1 MKYRKSFTM
10 PIQVITMDDELP
22 ETVKKCFK
30 ILEENIDILSNIE
43 IDLQD
48 EKEDEIMPDMKLH
61 QLFDMTEDVSGSS
74 KIKRAEFNLV
84 RRQAEEFL

>member
-1 MKYRKSFTM
+1 
-10 PIQVITMDDELP
+10 MDEELP

-30 ILEENIDILSNIE
+30 ILEENIEILSNIE
-43 IDLQD
+43 IDLED

-61 QLFDMTEDVSGSS
+61 QLFDMTEDVSKSS

-84 RRQAEEFL
+84 RRQAEDSL

>member
-1 MKYRKSFTM
+1 
-10 PIQVITMDDELP
+10 MDDELP

-43 IDLQD
+43 IDL
-48 EKEDEIMPDMKLH
+48 EDEIMPDMKLH
-61 QLFDMTEDVSGSS
+61 QLFDMTEDVSESS

-84 RRQAEEFL
+84 RRQAEDFL

>member
-1 MKYRKSFTM
+1 
-10 PIQVITMDDELP
+10 MDDELP

-30 ILEENIDILSNIE
+30 ILEENIEILSNIE
-43 IDLQD
+43 IDLED

-61 QLFDMTEDVSGSS
+61 QLFDMTEDVSESS

-84 RRQAEEFL
+84 RRQAEDFL